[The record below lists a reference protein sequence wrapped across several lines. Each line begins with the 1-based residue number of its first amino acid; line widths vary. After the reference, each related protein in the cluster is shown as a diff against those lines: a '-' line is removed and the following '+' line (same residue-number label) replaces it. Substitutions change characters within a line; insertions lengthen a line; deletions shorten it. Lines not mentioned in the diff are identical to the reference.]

1 MILLII
7 GTNRQNSK
15 TALFAKKY
23 QAYLEELADEP
34 VRKISI
40 EQLQE
45 SLLHP
50 KMYEED
56 GQSEILRK
64 AQDELFIPAQKW
76 IIISP
81 EYNGSYP
88 GVVKLLLDALSAREA
103 DKTFHNKRVALVGIS
118 SGRVGNWLWMNHLTA
133 VLNYLKMH
141 VYHNKLAVSNISNE
155 MDDHGELKR
164 EKTAL
169 FIKRQIKGFLTF

>member
-7 GTNRQNSK
+7 GTNRRSSK

-23 QAYLEELADEP
+23 QAILEEFAEETI
-34 VRKISI
+34 KSISI
-40 EQLQE
+40 EQLQDN
-45 SLLHP
+45 LLHSL
-50 KMYEED
+50 MYEED
-56 GQSEILRK
+56 GQSELLKK

-88 GVVKLLLDALSAREA
+88 GVFKLLLDALSTREA
-103 DKTFHNKRVALVGIS
+103 GKTFHNKKVALVGIS
-118 SGRVGNWLWMNHLTA
+118 SGRIGNWLGMNQLTA

-155 MDDHGELKR
+155 LDEKGELMR
-164 EKTAL
+164 EKTSL
-169 FIKRQIKGFLTF
+169 FIRRQIKGFLNF